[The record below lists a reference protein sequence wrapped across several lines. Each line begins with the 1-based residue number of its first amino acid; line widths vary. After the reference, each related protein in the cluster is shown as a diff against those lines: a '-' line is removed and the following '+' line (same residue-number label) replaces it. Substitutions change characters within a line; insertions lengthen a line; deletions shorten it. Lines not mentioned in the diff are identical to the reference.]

1 MSMEIASRRSRQ
13 LDDIAL
19 ALPQRVSA
27 LVRVFFARTGA
38 RVSRTELGL
47 LAALATRAHRITE
60 LAVLEGITQPA
71 MTQLVNRLEL
81 RGWVERDG
89 HPGDGRVVLV
99 RLTDSGRETLDRV
112 RGEYRALLHEEMA
125 ALDDDQV
132 ETLASAID
140 ILDGLIERLGERAP

>member
-1 MSMEIASRRSRQ
+1 MRMETASRRSRQ

-19 ALPQRVSA
+19 ALPERVSA

-38 RVSRTELGL
+38 QVSRTELGL
-47 LAALATRAHRITE
+47 LAALAARPHRITE
-60 LAVLEGITQPA
+60 LAVREGITQPA
-71 MTQLVNRLEL
+71 VTQLVNRLQV

-99 RLTDSGRETLDRV
+99 GLTNSGRETLDRV
-112 RGEYRALLHEEMA
+112 RAEYRALLHEEMA
-125 ALDDDQV
+125 ALEDDEV

>member
-1 MSMEIASRRSRQ
+1 MRMEIASKRSRQ

-27 LVRVFFARTGA
+27 LVQVFFARTGT

-47 LAALATRAHRITE
+47 LAALAARPHRITE
-60 LAVLEGITQPA
+60 LSLREGITQPA
-71 MTQLVNRLEL
+71 VTQLVNRLQV

-99 RLTDSGRETLDRV
+99 KLTDSGRETLDSV
-112 RGEYRALLHEEMA
+112 RAEYRALLHEEMA
-125 ALDDDQV
+125 ALDDDEV
-132 ETLASAID
+132 ETLATAID